1 MTHRWSLRTRF
12 VLFALACLLP
22 LVLVAWFFLDR
33 SNERNTEQLVNNE
46 QTIVNIVDRSLR
58 TYLTDTTTALAT
70 MGQQQAVTEAIST
83 FDDTSAAKSWL
94 GQARLVRKDL
104 NGLFVVNDRMSLVT
118 SSGIDVAPLLTS
130 IEPQLKQTIE
140 NGQTTFSERLTLS
153 DGSSAIMVIVPIT
166 AEVEVAVDSGKAPA
180 TNTSMPSDSLA
191 TGQPDPNQALL
202 TQTDNKPAG
211 DTIGAIGAIIQTTN
225 LDPRVIPFASGKTE
239 IAITN
244 GDDVLVST
252 SGIAQDP
259 AAFLTGQSDII
270 SRALAGKTGGF
281 TNTDSTDTH
290 PQGVYGAVHF
300 QGIEWAIFVSSPTP
314 RTYASTLYMQGTIV
328 LALAATIILALAVVF
343 GELTARPLRELAR
356 KADALQRGDFSTDVH
371 PVGSGE
377 IRVLSQAFAD
387 MSRQLLAQLNGL
399 EESRHERE
407 HQTVQMRDLLRR
419 TLRLQEDERRRIA
432 GEIHDAVSPLITGAL
447 YQARALQMTNGKT
460 PPEERDESL
469 GHVNSLLE
477 RASDEL
483 HGVIFDLRPP
493 DLDDLGVVAAIEA
506 YMQSFKQTGLACRLV
521 VENEPTDLSSEV
533 RLGIYRIVQEAL
545 HNVVRHSGADEA
557 VVRLETIDDH
567 TRVTIRDNGSGFDPA
582 TAIRPTSLGLLSMRE
597 RADAIGATFQIVSR
611 PGGGTAIIID
621 RVNTGNVMSDDVLA
635 TLIRELEPEFA
646 SSGFDT
652 GDPESETDRN
662 AGA

>member
-33 SNERNTEQLVNNE
+33 SNERNTEQLLNNE

-58 TYLTDTTTALAT
+58 TYLTDTTASLDS
-70 MGQQQAVTEAIST
+70 MGQQQIIADAVTSL
-83 FDDTSAAKSWL
+83 DDSSAKPLL
-94 GQARLVRKDL
+94 GQARQVRKDF
-104 NGLFVVNDRMSLVT
+104 NGLFLVNDELSLVT
-118 SSGIDVAPLLTS
+118 TSGMDVTPLLGE
-130 IEPQLKQTIE
+130 IGPQLKQTVE
-140 NGQTTFSERLTLS
+140 TGQTAFSQILPLADNSNVIVITVPVIADIEVSATSAQASKTAMNTELLTL
-153 DGSSAIMVIVPIT
+153 
-166 AEVEVAVDSGKAPA
+166 
-180 TNTSMPSDSLA
+180 
-191 TGQPDPNQALL
+191 GQMDPNQTPTPLPS
-202 TQTDNKPAG
+202 DEKPAG
-211 DTIGAIGAIIQTTN
+211 DTIGVIGAIIQTTN

-239 IAITN
+239 IAIVN
-244 GDDVLVST
+244 GESVIVAT

-259 AAFLTGQSDII
+259 ATFMTNQDRII
-270 SRALAGKTGGF
+270 SLALAGDSGNF
-281 TNTDSTDTH
+281 TMTDTGNT
-290 PQGVYGAVHF
+290 QRLGVYAPVQF
-300 QGIEWAIFVSSPTP
+300 QGIEWAIFVSNPAP
-314 RTYASTLYMQGTIV
+314 RAYASSLYMQGGIV
-328 LALAATIILALAVVF
+328 LALAAAIILALAVVF
-343 GELTARPLRELAR
+343 GELTARPLRDLAK
-356 KADALQRGDFSTDVH
+356 KADALQRGDFTIDVS

-377 IRVLSQAFAD
+377 IRTLSQAFAD

-407 HQTVQMRDLLRR
+407 HQTAQMRDLLRR

-447 YQARALQMTNGKT
+447 YQARALLMTNGKT
-460 PPEERDESL
+460 PPEERENTL
-469 GHVNSLLE
+469 QNVNNLLE

-506 YMQSFKQTGLACRLV
+506 YMQSFKQTGLVTRLE

-557 VVRLETIDDH
+557 VVRLETIDGH
-567 TRVTIRDNGSGFDPA
+567 THVTIRDNGSGFDPA
-582 TAIRPTSLGLLSMRE
+582 TAIRPTSLGLLSMKE

-635 TLIRELEPEFA
+635 TLIGELEP
-646 SSGFDT
+646 
-652 GDPESETDRN
+652 
-662 AGA
+662 